1 MRRRQTKRDL
11 ARMFK
16 ERGLRANRLL
26 GQNFLVDHNVLD
38 FICNAGELSAGDVVL
53 EVGAGTGLLTEH
65 IAKIGAR
72 VVAVEIDANLF
83 EMLTDYVGGA
93 ENVRLLNCDIH
104 GKRRQL
110 NPEVQRALGEAMA
123 PGRTFKVISNLPY
136 CISSDLLVSLL
147 EMEPRAERMILT
159 VQKEFAARMLAK
171 PGSRDYGVLTVL
183 LRAQAEAKRLK
194 GLAPSVFWP
203 VPKVGSSIIQVVP
216 DAARAA
222 AITDYALFKAV
233 VSALFGGRRKTAAGA
248 LRMMARPKFSKQ
260 TVAAALGG
268 AGIQENARADGLS
281 AEEILAVS
289 NRLKENTDSRR

>member
-1 MRRRQTKRDL
+1 LRRRQTKRDL

-38 FICNAGELSAGDVVL
+38 FICSAGGLSAGDVVL

-65 IAKIGAR
+65 IAKMGAR
-72 VVAVEIDANLF
+72 VVAVEIDAGLF
-83 EMLTDYVGGA
+83 EMLTDYVGGTD
-93 ENVRLLNCDIH
+93 NVRLLDCDIH
-104 GKRRQL
+104 GRRRRL

-123 PGRTFKVISNLPY
+123 SGGAFKVVSNLPY

-159 VQKEFAARMLAK
+159 VQREFAARMLAK

-183 LRAQAEAKRLK
+183 LRAQAEVKRLK
-194 GLAPSVFWP
+194 NLAPSVFWP
-203 VPKVGSSIIQVVP
+203 VPKVGSSIVRVVP

-222 AITDYALFKAV
+222 AIADYALFKAI

-248 LRMMARPKFSKQ
+248 LRVMARPKLSKQ
-260 TVAAALGG
+260 TIAAALSGV
-268 AGIQENARADGLS
+268 GIREDARADGLS
-281 AEEILAVS
+281 AEEIVALAG
-289 NRLKENTDSRR
+289 RLKEHTDSRR